1 MTHYETLGV
10 PESAS
15 AEEIRMAYKRLA
27 LKHHPD
33 RGGDTE
39 MFQNIQAA
47 YNVLADDASRQQ
59 YDAERRNPGR
69 QNIHFQWHTADG
81 GININDVFRQFGFG
95 HNPFQQGFAGQ
106 PARKNRDLRVR
117 LDIPLADTLQDQRK
131 TISVSTTTG
140 ERYTVE
146 VNIPRGVTQNT
157 SIKYPGLGDNM
168 FNTIPR
174 GDLYVQ
180 INITNAGDFEIH
192 GIDLHC
198 KITVNCILAI
208 TGGQA
213 QVTGIDGTIFAIN
226 IPAGTQPGLKF
237 RIPGQGLYQTNS
249 TNRGDLYVALAVS
262 IPQNLSTEQIHML
275 KTLLTTL

>member
-10 PESAS
+10 TDSAT
-15 AEEIRMAYKRLA
+15 ADEIRMAYKRLA

-39 MFQNIQAA
+39 TFQNIQAA

-69 QNIHFQWHTADG
+69 QNIHFQWHSHDG
-81 GININDVFRQFGFG
+81 SIDINNIFRQFGFG
-95 HNPFQQGFAGQ
+95 NTPFQAGFAGQ
-106 PARKNRDLRVR
+106 PPRKNRDLRVR
-117 LDIPLADTLQDQRK
+117 LEISLADTLNDQRK

-180 INITNAGDFEIH
+180 IAIFDIGNFEIH
-192 GIDLHC
+192 DIDLHTNV
-198 KITVNCILAI
+198 IVNCILAI
-208 TGGQA
+208 TGGSV
-213 QVTGIDGTIFAIN
+213 QVAGIDGTVFAIN
-226 IPAGTQPGLKF
+226 VPAGTQPGLKF
-237 RIPGQGLYQTNS
+237 RISGQGLYLPNS
-249 TNRGDLYVALAVS
+249 PRRGDLYVELKVS
-262 IPQNLSTEQIHML
+262 IPQNLSDEQINTL
-275 KTLLTTL
+275 KTLLTNL

>member
-39 MFQNIQAA
+39 TFQNIQAA
-47 YNVLADDASRQQ
+47 YNVLSDDASRQQ
-59 YDAERRNPGR
+59 YDHERRNPGR
-69 QNIHFQWHTADG
+69 QNIHFQWHNASG
-81 GININDVFRQFGFG
+81 GIDINDVFRQFGFG
-95 HNPFQQGFAGQ
+95 GNPFQQGFAGQ
-106 PARKNRDLRVR
+106 PPRKNRDLRVR
-117 LDIPLADTLQDQRK
+117 LDIPLADTLIDQRK

-140 ERYTVE
+140 ERYNVE

-192 GIDLHC
+192 NIDLHC

-237 RIPGQGLYQTNS
+237 RIPGQGLCQPNS
-249 TNRGDLYVALAVS
+249 ANRGDLYVALAVS
-262 IPQNLSTEQIHML
+262 IPQNLSVEQIHML